1 MLPLSQGSPLRKLL
15 LLSLFFLAG
24 WLHAAAIAV
33 VYPEQSVPASER
45 RYAKSLANHL
55 HRWYADAGIETELIS
70 DTTLCGPVSYRLAI
84 LVDCYAPP
92 EVIVSTVRKRLASG
106 TRFAVCYSASHELAA
121 LFGLKIETYRRSAT
135 GDWSSME
142 LLANRPAG
150 APAQILQT
158 STNIFTVNAA
168 SQTVKPMAWWC
179 DRNGKRTNVA
189 WWKTASGSYWMTHI
203 LTGDGDESAKQLFLL
218 ALAAESV
225 PDIWKTAAQHL
236 YRETIQ
242 PLQDGSLQERIKLI
256 PRSSERRQ
264 SLDRAYGL
272 ITAQQRQT
280 YRKSTENTFAAYQ
293 AVCDL
298 RELINRTYGMTFR
311 PRANEV
317 RGVWDHSGQGLF
329 PGDWDRTAKLLA
341 NYGITDLYVNVAG
354 AAFALYPSAV
364 LPRLGSEDCLKAAVA
379 ACKKHNIR
387 IHAWILAFSG
397 ERSTPAV
404 QAAFRQKGWTLQEPD
419 GKDLAWLDPTHPGVQ
434 AYLLAA
440 VKEIATR
447 YPVDGIHLDFIRY
460 PGLPQTL
467 GPRIRARFEAKYGL
481 VSNWPEAI
489 TDGDSEQRQTFL
501 RWRTAQ
507 ITDAVQKIH
516 AWMRTNKPTVT
527 LTAAVYGK
535 YPSCVDSVG
544 QDWISWLRTG
554 LIDAAL
560 PMNYTESETRLL
572 DWLGTQ
578 TADPR
583 LAARIISGIGVTAA
597 ESRLTP
603 IQVLHQIEIAR
614 KMKCRGFALFDLD
627 ENLRTRIL
635 PVLLQGVT
643 SP

>member
-1 MLPLSQGSPLRKLL
+1 MRKLL
-15 LLSLFFLAG
+15 LLCLLFLTA
-24 WLHAAAIAV
+24 LLRAAAIAV
-33 VYPEQSVPASER
+33 VYAEKSVPESER
-45 RYAKSLANHL
+45 RYAKSLATHVQ
-55 HRWYADAGIETELIS
+55 RWYADAGIETELVP
-70 DTTLCGPVSYRLAI
+70 DTTLCTPISYRLAI

-92 EVIVSTVRKRLASG
+92 ATIVSAVKKRLAAG
-106 TRFAVCYSASHELAA
+106 TRFAVCYSASNELAA
-121 LFGLKIETYRRSAT
+121 LFGLKIETYRRSSE

-150 APAQILQT
+150 APEHILQT
-158 STNIFTVNAA
+158 SSNIYTVN
-168 SQTVKPMAWWC
+168 STDGKTKPMAWWH
-179 DRNGKRTNVA
+179 DRTGKRTNVA
-189 WWKTASGSYWMTHI
+189 WWKTPDGSYWMTHI

-225 PDIWKTAAQHL
+225 PNIWKTAAHHL
-236 YRETIQ
+236 YRETIT
-242 PLQDGSLQERIKLI
+242 PLQSGSLQERIKTI

-264 SLDRAYGL
+264 SLDRAYTL

-280 YRKSTENTFAAYQ
+280 HQKIGENTFSAYR

-298 RELINRTYGMTFR
+298 RELINRTYGMTYR
-311 PRANEV
+311 PRANEIC
-317 RGVWDHSGQGLF
+317 GVWDHTGQGLF
-329 PGDWDRTAKLLA
+329 PGNWDRTAQILS

-354 AAFALYPSAV
+354 AAFALYPSNV
-364 LPRLGSEDCLKAAVA
+364 LPRKGTEDCLKAAVD
-379 ACKKHNIR
+379 ACKKHGIR
-387 IHAWILAFSG
+387 VHAWILAFSG
-397 ERSTPAV
+397 ERAASPAV
-404 QAAFRQKGWTLQEPD
+404 LTSFQQKGWTLQEPS
-419 GKDLAWLDPTHPGVQ
+419 GKNLTWLDPTHPGVQ

-440 VKEIATR
+440 VKEISTR
-447 YPVDGIHLDFIRY
+447 YAVDGIHLDFIRY
-460 PGLPQTL
+460 PGLPQSL
-467 GPRIRARFEAKYGL
+467 GPRIRARFEAKYGPTA
-481 VSNWPEAI
+481 NWPKAI
-489 TDGDSEQRQTFL
+489 TTANSATRNTFL
-501 RWRTAQ
+501 RWRADQ

-516 AWMRTNKPTVT
+516 AWMRANKPRLT
-527 LTAAVYGK
+527 LSAAVYGK

-544 QDWISWLRTG
+544 QDWISWLRTD

-583 LAARIISGIGVTAA
+583 LASRIISGIGVTAA

-635 PVLLQGVT
+635 PVLLQGIT
-643 SP
+643 TP